1 MTIRELYEWA
11 EQNNALDYNIE
22 IQYRDDGGLYM
33 GREELEEPYPY
44 IDKKTEK
51 TVVCCIDIPCVCG
64 KTQDVFG
71 KITNLKDGSS
81 KIRSFFFAVFCSR
94 NQYMR

>member
-1 MTIRELYEWA
+1 MTMTIRELYKWA

-33 GREELEEPYPY
+33 GREELEDPYPY

-51 TVVCCIDIPCVCG
+51 TVVC
-64 KTQDVFG
+64 
-71 KITNLKDGSS
+71 
-81 KIRSFFFAVFCSR
+81 
-94 NQYMR
+94 

>member
-33 GREELEEPYPY
+33 GREELEEP
-44 IDKKTEK
+44 
-51 TVVCCIDIPCVCG
+51 
-64 KTQDVFG
+64 
-71 KITNLKDGSS
+71 
-81 KIRSFFFAVFCSR
+81 
-94 NQYMR
+94 